1 MRLSRII
8 LLCLF
13 CFVIGSKTSYS
24 QVSPVNNFVALPRA
38 FQSQNPILDLSLGD
52 NITDQSGSNYYCH
65 TSSKLKTIK
74 TPYGS
79 AVVLGDNA
87 QDVIMIPGESID
99 GISDFTMTFNVKL
112 NGLKYFN
119 NIISGANERVSNEL
133 IIAYNDLHEV
143 NNGLLLTF
151 KNQLYQFEGTEGI
164 LSDLEWHNIVLI
176 RAGNY
181 VTALID
187 GKVKGGAATIIN
199 GSLDIASDGFIIGQD
214 QDAVGGGFDE
224 RQNMNG
230 AIGQLKIYDHAFDV
244 LELFPDAYID
254 CPEAGTPCDD
264 RNPKTIDDRENG
276 QCNCAGTP
284 ELINDELISTK
295 SISAQRASR
304 NKILTIVLVSLL
316 IVGISAIYLISH
328 KRKEDKS
335 KLEKRNLEEKEK
347 REAAEKE
354 LIKKQ
359 KELTS
364 KVLQL
369 ASKNEF
375 LYNLDKEIGSLKSS
389 IDSDVSNTTEKISR
403 MINSD
408 QIDDE
413 EWEQF
418 GKEFSSIHQDFMD
431 RLTSQ
436 YGDFSNYEWRL
447 ISLLKMN
454 LSSKDIANILRI
466 SPNGVK
472 KARYRLR
479 KKMDLAS
486 ELDLQDFFIS
496 F

>member
-1 MRLSRII
+1 M
-8 LLCLF
+8 CLF
-13 CFVIGSKTSYS
+13 SFVLASKTGDC
-24 QVSPVNNFVALPRA
+24 QGNPNDKLVVLPQALD
-38 FQSQNPILDLSLGD
+38 QQKPILDLSLGD
-52 NITDQSGSNYYCH
+52 TITDQSSSKYYCK
-65 TSSKLKTIK
+65 TSSKLESIRS
-74 TPYGS
+74 PYGS
-79 AVVLGDNA
+79 ALILGDNA
-87 QDVIMIPGESID
+87 QDAIMIPGESIN
-99 GISDFTMTFNVKL
+99 GLSDFTMTFNVKL
-112 NGLKYFN
+112 NGLKYYN
-119 NIISGANERVSNEL
+119 NIISGANKSVSNEL
-133 IIAYNDLHEV
+133 IIAYNDLSET

-151 KNQLYQFEGTEGI
+151 KNQLYKFEGTEGT
-164 LSDLEWHNIVLI
+164 LSDLEWHNIILI
-176 RAGNY
+176 KSGND

-187 GKVKGGAATIIN
+187 GKVKGGAAFVVG
-199 GSLDIASDGFIIGQD
+199 GSLVIDSDGFIIGQD
-214 QDAVGGGFDE
+214 QDAVGGGFDDT
-224 RQNMNG
+224 QSMNG
-230 AIGQLKIYDHAFDV
+230 AIGQLKIHGHAYDA
-244 LELFPDAYID
+244 LELFLDAYIE

-264 RNPKTIDDRENG
+264 RNPNTMGDQENG
-276 QCNCAGTP
+276 QCDCAGTP
-284 ELINDELISTK
+284 EFFNDQLISTK
-295 SISAQRASR
+295 SVSEQRASQ
-304 NKILTIVLVSLL
+304 NKIMATVLASLL
-316 IVGISAIYLISH
+316 IVGLAAIYFISY
-328 KRKEDKS
+328 KRKEEKE

-354 LIKKQ
+354 LSKKQ

-364 KVLQL
+364 KILQL

-375 LYNLDKEIGSLKSS
+375 LYNLDREIGSLKSS
-389 IDSDVSNTTEKISR
+389 IDSNVSNTSEKLSR

-486 ELDLQDFFIS
+486 ELDIQDFLIS
-496 F
+496 Y